1 MICVTGAMLV
11 FREIVRAVQR
21 RHDSLLTFIIK
32 GSDELIRTVGKDLRV
47 LILDWHLCLTMLM
60 PALYWTHEATCGSSI
75 YRLLLDFTIVYW

>member
-1 MICVTGAMLV
+1 MLV
-11 FREIVRAVQR
+11 FCEIVRAVQR

-32 GSDELIRTVGKDLRV
+32 GSDELIRTVSKDLRV

-75 YRLLLDFTIVYW
+75 YRLLLDFSIVYW

>member
-21 RHDSLLTFIIK
+21 GHNSLLTFIVK
-32 GSDELIRTVGKDLRV
+32 GSDELIRTVGEDLRV

-60 PALYWTHEATCGSSI
+60 PALYWTHEATCGPSVD
-75 YRLLLDFTIVYW
+75 RLLLDFTIVYW